1 MNKSFDCSF
10 IYSLTLPIE
19 ICRETDMAGLGP
31 NWSKL
36 AQIIYI
42 LFTISKLSVQFNAL
56 GQNIQKIV

>member
-10 IYSLTLPIE
+10 IYSLTLQIE
-19 ICRETDMAGLGP
+19 ICRETGMAGLGP
-31 NWSKL
+31 IWSKL

-56 GQNIQKIV
+56 GQNIQKFV